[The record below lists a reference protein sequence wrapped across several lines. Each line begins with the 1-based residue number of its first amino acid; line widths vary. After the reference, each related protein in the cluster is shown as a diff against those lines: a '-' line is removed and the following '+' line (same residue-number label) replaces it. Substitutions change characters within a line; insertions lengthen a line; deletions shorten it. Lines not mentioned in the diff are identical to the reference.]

1 MSQSLS
7 FFRPAS
13 FPRLLRPVPLISAEV
28 CAGFPSPADDHIEGE
43 FDLQELLIKNPPA
56 TFLVR
61 VAGESMK
68 EAHICPGDLLVVD
81 RSKEARDGS
90 IVVACLDG
98 EFTVKR
104 LRKKGKRVWLQPEN
118 GEFPSIEI
126 NAERD
131 FQVWG
136 VVTSRISQ
144 LKS

>member
-1 MSQSLS
+1 MSMSLR
-7 FFRPAS
+7 FFRPVS
-13 FPRLLRPVPLISAEV
+13 FPRLLRPLPLVSAKV

-61 VAGESMK
+61 VAGESMRD
-68 EAHICPGDLLVVD
+68 AHICPGDLLVVD

-90 IVVACLDG
+90 IIVACLDG

-104 LRKKGKRVWLQPEN
+104 LRKKGRRVWLQSEN

-126 NAERD
+126 KPEQE

-136 VVTSRISQ
+136 VVTARISQ

>member
-1 MSQSLS
+1 MSMSLS
-7 FFRPAS
+7 FFHPAS
-13 FPRLLRPVPLISAEV
+13 FPRLLRPVPLITAEV

-56 TFLVR
+56 TFLIR

-68 EAHICPGDLLVVD
+68 DAHICPGDLLVVD
-81 RSKEARDGS
+81 RSREARDGS
-90 IVVACLDG
+90 IIVACLDG

-118 GEFPSIEI
+118 GQFPVIEI
-126 NAERD
+126 EAERE

-136 VVTSRISQ
+136 VVTARISQ